1 MIKDIYKTQPRKN
14 SSQTAEFL
22 TPLCVRKAK
31 ATTVPG
37 GNVATLP
44 SGTAVDA
51 LMALVSAVCLIMCSI
66 ALLFDN

>member
-22 TPLCVRKAK
+22 TPLCVRKA
-31 ATTVPG
+31 TTVPG
-37 GNVATLP
+37 GNVAILP